1 MTQLAPIQQGEIQ
14 TNRYHRRNEQCGR
27 KKEKIILTV
36 MLFDRKQLDQFKTTR
51 RARDLKRS
59 LGGLNRA
66 VEIRRE
72 REGGREIKDIK
83 GNETRREK

>member
-1 MTQLAPIQQGEIQ
+1 
-14 TNRYHRRNEQCGR
+14 
-27 KKEKIILTV
+27 